1 MTYTTVSIS
10 EEVKKELAIIK
21 VMEDMKTY
29 EELFALLIENY
40 KNAKG
45 ENENAK

>member
-29 EELFALLIENY
+29 EELFTLLIERY
-40 KNAKG
+40 KEAQ
-45 ENENAK
+45 NEQHNS